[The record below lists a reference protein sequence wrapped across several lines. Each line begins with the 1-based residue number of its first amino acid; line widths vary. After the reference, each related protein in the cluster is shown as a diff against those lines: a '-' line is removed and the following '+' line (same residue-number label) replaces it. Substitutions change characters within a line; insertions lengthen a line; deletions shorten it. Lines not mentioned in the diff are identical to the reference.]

1 MIPLDERI
9 TDVANKVGGHQAI
22 VDESRKKLSE
32 ALEDMDRLLEKCC
45 KLKKDLDESKKKL
58 NNTLKEFEY

>member
-1 MIPLDERI
+1 M
-9 TDVANKVGGHQAI
+9 
-22 VDESRKKLSE
+22 DESRKKLSE